1 MNLFELSEEDFLR
14 RLEDDMAITGDLGE
28 LFPRMVAYNVPY
40 FVLSQYWPEE
50 RANLF
55 KDPLFL
61 AFCVA
66 EAGWKG
72 RLENLKGS
80 LDLSSGRL
88 TCEKTYV
95 MQCDVMY
102 ILVWAG
108 EDLALCRVP
117 RNPSQ
122 IWTSRQEDTVRF
134 VSKTGAVRDHFIVSV
149 DQILKSEEYVTLRK
163 RNYVRAGMTIPR
175 REMTGLAIVALG
187 YMRFLKEDVSDL
199 IGLRDEVLQAR
210 ATGELGAEAVHA
222 ASQIFH
228 QLLRILPPDAHPFW
242 GRAGSLFFQR

>member
-1 MNLFELSEEDFLR
+1 LNLFELSEEDFLR

-50 RANLF
+50 RTNLL
-55 KDPLFL
+55 KDPLFP

-66 EAGWKG
+66 EAEWKG

-102 ILVWAG
+102 VLVWAG

-117 RNPSQ
+117 RN
-122 IWTSRQEDTVRF
+122 
-134 VSKTGAVRDHFIVSV
+134 
-149 DQILKSEEYVTLRK
+149 
-163 RNYVRAGMTIPR
+163 
-175 REMTGLAIVALG
+175 
-187 YMRFLKEDVSDL
+187 
-199 IGLRDEVLQAR
+199 
-210 ATGELGAEAVHA
+210 
-222 ASQIFH
+222 ASQTWS
-228 QLLRILPPDAHPFW
+228 RNGRVVDTWYRPDPSKFN
-242 GRAGSLFFQR
+242 RRRTRVSLVTRFFSDTRSFISLSL